1 MVLRKGMRYCCSYQ
15 TRRVISVKFNPWII
29 TVKNIGTQLR
39 LSFFLKYSY
48 IEIYTFVNHL
58 IVSDVTW
65 TARFSNCVCLS
76 NRQQRLPIHQNN
88 QRRIL
93 WFDMSMISTL
103 VFMHGWVW
111 TPKSLLCFV
120 CSLMYGHIYKLSLQ
134 NVWIFEIRKLFYLR
148 SRLP

>member
-76 NRQQRLPIHQNN
+76 NRQQRLPLYINITRDVFSDLTCQ
-88 QRRIL
+88 
-93 WFDMSMISTL
+93 WFLPSFLCM
-103 VFMHGWVW
+103 VGFE
-111 TPKSLLCFV
+111 LLNLCYV
-120 CSLMYGHIYKLSLQ
+120 SSVHWCM
-134 NVWIFEIRKLFYLR
+134 VIFIN
-148 SRLP
+148 